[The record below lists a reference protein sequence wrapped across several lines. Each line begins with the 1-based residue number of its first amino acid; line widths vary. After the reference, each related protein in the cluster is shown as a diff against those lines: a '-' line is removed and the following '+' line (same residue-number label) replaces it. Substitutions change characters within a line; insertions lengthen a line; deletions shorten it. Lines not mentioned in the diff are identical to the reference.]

1 MLQTTRLLTAVIG
14 LGISGTSAFAADP
27 ALLNLVMPDAKVLA
41 GVNVASTRNSPLG
54 QFVIS
59 KLGAIAQDPSFGEL
73 GFNPIQNVSELL
85 VASPA
90 NTGTPT
96 GLIMA
101 TGSFPVDKLTAAAA
115 GQKNT
120 QVQSYG
126 GATLLVNFNPDSTNN
141 APHAVAFIGN
151 TIAIAGDLASVKAAI
166 DRNSGPAVSID
177 PTLSAKMNQLSS
189 SEDQWLVSIA
199 PVASLIPANATQQA
213 TATQGPVAQVL
224 PLLKSVQSFDGG
236 VKFGNTIAITGEAIA
251 NNPKNAQALQA
262 VVNLGLALAS
272 SLNTSKDPHLA
283 ELVQLL
289 QTIQSSVDGSTVNL
303 ALAIP
308 ESQVETLVNSLP
320 RTGVVSVPAA
330 RRQ

>member
-1 MLQTTRLLTAVIG
+1 MLQTARLLTTV
-14 LGISGTSAFAADP
+14 LVVGISGTSAFAADP
-27 ALLNLVMPDAKVLA
+27 ALMNLVMPDAKVLA
-41 GVNVASTRNSPLG
+41 GVNVTSTRNSPLG
-54 QFVIS
+54 QFVMS
-59 KLGAIAQDPSFGEL
+59 KLGAIAQDASFGQL

-101 TGSFPVDKLTAAAA
+101 TGNFPVDKLTAAAT
-115 GQKNT
+115 GQTNT

-126 GATLLVNFNPDSTNN
+126 GATLLINSDSTNN
-141 APHAVAFIGN
+141 VTHAVAFLGN

-166 DRNSGPAVSID
+166 DRNGGPAVSID
-177 PTLSAKMNQLSS
+177 PTLAAKMNQLSS
-189 SEDQWLVSIA
+189 TEDQWLVSIA
-199 PVASLIPANATQQA
+199 PVASLIPAGVTPASTP
-213 TATQGPVAQVL
+213 QGPVAQVL

-236 VKFGNTIAITGEAIA
+236 VKLGNTIAITGEAIA

-262 VVNLGLALAS
+262 VVNLGLALVS
-272 SLNTSKDPHLA
+272 SLNTSKDPHMA

-289 QTIQSSVDGSTVNL
+289 QTIQTSVDGSTVNL
-303 ALAIP
+303 ALSIP

-320 RTGVVSVPAA
+320 RTKLVAAPAG